1 MINRVSRL
9 RNTVRRPTAFWS
21 QAVPG
26 LLRHLESACFPA
38 PRVLHAGNGEY
49 GTETLTW
56 IEGTPPAPTAG
67 RTLSP
72 RPAYGRGHGSCAA
85 PRHSHRLPP
94 ARDQRAVLR
103 PADLAPGEII
113 WHGDFGP

>member
-9 RNTVRRPTAFWS
+9 CNTVRRPTAFRWRS
-21 QAVPG
+21 RPCPAYG
-26 LLRHLESACFPA
+26 TTYGAC
-38 PRVLHAGNGEY
+38 AGNGEY

-56 IEGTPPAPTAG
+56 IGGTPPAPTAG
-67 RTLSP
+67 RALSP